1 MNKIV
6 LAIVLI
12 SFSINAK
19 SQTID
24 TSIGWCVAAKIN
36 PFYVQKNYPAKDTIT
51 HLGFFNY
58 VDDLKG
64 NCVVNYTLI
73 ASTTS
78 RNVIQ
83 DSYKLT
89 DGEYNSWNSSP
100 EGLLRII
107 ANYLSVTFK

>member
-1 MNKIV
+1 MF
-6 LAIVLI
+6 L
-12 SFSINAK
+12 FSIKAI

-24 TSIGWCVAAKIN
+24 TSINWCIASKVNTFTI
-36 PFYVQKNYPAKDTIT
+36 QKNYPQKDTVT

-64 NCVVNYTLI
+64 NCTVNYTLI
-73 ASTTS
+73 AASTN

-89 DGEYNSWNSSP
+89 DSNYNNWDSSP

-107 ANYLSVTFK
+107 ATYLGVTFK